1 MGHNFSV
8 WPRAKANPEPA
19 ALQLLYSLR
28 REAASEET
36 RVRQFDLLVLGG
48 GSGGLAAAQRAAEYG
63 ARVAVFEPERLGGTC
78 VNVGC
83 VPKKVMWNAAELKA
97 ALEHAPYYGFEVKA
111 GGHDWPKLK
120 RGRDAYVL
128 RLNGI
133 YERNLDKK
141 GIVTVRAAATLAG
154 PTELVT
160 TEGER
165 FSAPHIVIAVG
176 GAPMKPALP
185 GAELAITSN
194 DFFSLERLPRR
205 IAIVGSGYVAVELAG
220 VLNSLG
226 SEVQLFIRH
235 DRVLRHFDALLGEK
249 LTLAMRASGIDVVTG
264 AVIRALARP
273 PGATALT
280 LDAADGRRFEG
291 FDEVLFAIGRAPS
304 TPGLGLE
311 KVGVVCSSAGH
322 VVVDRYQNTSA
333 PGIYAVG
340 DVTGHAEL
348 TPVAI
353 AAGRRLADRVF
364 GGMTERHLN
373 YDVLPTVVFSHPPIG
388 TVGLSEEQARERH
401 PNEPIKVYKSEFVS
415 MFYALTD
422 VKPQTAMKLVCVGA
436 DERVVGC
443 HVIGLGADEMIQ
455 GFAVA
460 VTMGARKR
468 DFDDTIAIHPTS
480 AEELVTMR

>member
-1 MGHNFSV
+1 M
-8 WPRAKANPEPA
+8 
-19 ALQLLYSLR
+19 
-28 REAASEET
+28 
-36 RVRQFDLLVLGG
+36 RQFDLLVLGG
-48 GSGGLAAAQRAAEYG
+48 GSGGLAAAQRAAEHG
-63 ARVAVFEPERLGGTC
+63 ARVALFEPARLGGTC

-83 VPKKVMWNAAELKA
+83 VPKKVMWNAAELAA
-97 ALEHAPYYGFEVKA
+97 ALEHASHYGFDVRCE
-111 GGHDWPKLK
+111 GHDWPQLK

-154 PTELVT
+154 PGELVT
-160 TEGER
+160 AAGER
-165 FSAPHIVIAVG
+165 FGAPHIVIATG
-176 GAPMKPALP
+176 GAPIAPALP

-194 DFFSLERLPRR
+194 EFFELERLPRR

-220 VLNSLG
+220 VLQSLG
-226 SEVQLFIRH
+226 SEVQLLIRH
-235 DRVLRHFDALLGEK
+235 DRVLRDFDALLGDK
-249 LTLAMRASGIDVVTG
+249 LMLAMRASGIDIATGVVT
-264 AVIRALARP
+264 RALARAP
-273 PGATALT
+273 AGGTIAV
-280 LDAADGRRFEG
+280 DAMDGRRFEG
-291 FDEVLFAIGRAPS
+291 FDEALFAIGRSPS
-304 TPGLGLE
+304 TAGIGLE
-311 KVGVVCSSAGH
+311 KAGVICSSEGH
-322 VVVDRYQNTSA
+322 IVVDRYQNTSA

-340 DVTGHAEL
+340 DVTGQAEL

-364 GGMTERHLN
+364 GGMTERHLR
-373 YDVLPTVVFSHPPIG
+373 YDVIPTVLFSHPPIG

-401 PNEPIKVYKSEFVS
+401 PNEPIKIYKSEFVS

-436 DERVVGC
+436 DERIVGC

-460 VTMGARKR
+460 MTMGARKR
-468 DFDDTIAIHPTS
+468 DFDDSIAIHPTS